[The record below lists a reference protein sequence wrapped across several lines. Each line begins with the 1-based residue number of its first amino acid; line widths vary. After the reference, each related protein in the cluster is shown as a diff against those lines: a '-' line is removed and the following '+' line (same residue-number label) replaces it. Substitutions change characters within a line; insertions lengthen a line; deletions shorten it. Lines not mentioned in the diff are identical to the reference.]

1 MDEETGPGMG
11 QTASRE
17 RYDVSIVVPVY
28 NEEESLPHLQER
40 LVQALDALGRAWE
53 IVYVDDGSK
62 DGSLAILRRF
72 AMTDRRVRV
81 VAFRRNFGQTAALDA
96 GFRHARGD
104 ILIPMDADL
113 QNDPADIPRLIA
125 KMEEGHDVVSGWR
138 KDRKDKYLTR
148 ILPSRIAN
156 RLISKITGVHLHDY
170 GCTLTAYRREIMQD
184 VHLYGEMHRFIPVWA
199 NWAGGRVT
207 ELVVQHH
214 PRAYGKTKYGL
225 SRTFRVLLDLITVR
239 FLVAYTT
246 KPAYFF
252 GKFAAL
258 SFGLAFLAFVWT
270 LIEKF
275 AFGTWVH
282 NNPIFLI
289 GIFFGLVGVQVIFVG
304 LLAELN
310 IRTHFESQHRPA
322 YFVREREDDG
332 GAGPGTAGPP
342 AERPVARPEDPTES

>member
-1 MDEETGPGMG
+1 MG

-17 RYDVSIVVPVY
+17 RFDVSIVVPVF

-40 LVQALDALGRAWE
+40 LVQALDALGRSWE

-72 AMTDRRVRV
+72 AHTDRRVKV
-81 VAFRRNFGQTAALDA
+81 VAFRRNFGQTAAMDA

-104 ILIPMDADL
+104 VLIPMDADL
-113 QNDPADIPRLIA
+113 QNDPADISRLLA
-125 KMEEGHDVVSGWR
+125 KMEEGYDVVSGWR
-138 KDRKDKYLTR
+138 RDRKDKYLTR

-170 GCTLTAYRREIMQD
+170 GCTLTAYRREIMKD

-199 NWAGGRVT
+199 NWAGGRVS

-214 PRAYGKTKYGL
+214 PREFGKTKYGL

-252 GKFAAL
+252 GKFALLA
-258 SFGLAFLAFVWT
+258 FGLAFLAFVWT

-282 NNPIFLI
+282 NQPMFLI

-310 IRTHFESQHRPA
+310 VRTHFEAQGRPA
-322 YFVREREDDG
+322 YFVRERINVKAPPNDPDG
-332 GAGPGTAGPP
+332 DREGEGDGSGDPP
-342 AERPVARPEDPTES
+342 APGGSAEDS